1 MHRIIAPD
9 YACTRFES
17 QNIILFSTNFKSK
30 NIILFG
36 WREYKIPQT
45 RTAEISSGK
54 QTGPVPVYFPETFAI
69 PDNQVQARK
78 KRNKD

>member
-1 MHRIIAPD
+1 MHAQGLNPKTSFFL
-9 YACTRFES
+9 A
-17 QNIILFSTNFKSK
+17 QILNPKSSFF
-30 NIILFG
+30 LG
-36 WREYKIPQT
+36 RRDYKIPQT